1 MAEHKH
7 TLRDWAERKREK
19 KRHPSPQE
27 QKPHESKLAGA
38 KPMHFDPE
46 DERPTR
52 EDRSSGGPP
61 SAPPGVVGL

>member
-7 TLRDWAERKREK
+7 SMKGWVEHRREK
-19 KRHPSPQE
+19 KRESLPDEEKTHD
-27 QKPHESKLAGA
+27 SKLAGA

-52 EDRSSGGPP
+52 EDKDRKTGGNP
-61 SAPPGVVGL
+61 SIRR